1 MNNRPEARWGDR
13 RSWGNGARDSE
24 LLVCVS
30 EYGVSTELEWNAPCY
45 QIRNYFVPMNH
56 SLLAIFQE
64 GNVSKIKIK
73 VLRDCCIYMVFCLNC
88 S

>member
-13 RSWGNGARDSE
+13 RSLGNRARDSE
-24 LLVCVS
+24 LLVCVL
-30 EYGVSTELEWNAPCY
+30 EYGASTELEWNAPCY

-64 GNVSKIKIK
+64 MNVSKK
-73 VLRDCCIYMVFCLNC
+73 
-88 S
+88 